1 MQTSSNHTTDGT
13 NARLDN
19 PSVRQPL
26 HWAQHDANLG
36 TIRNST
42 PDGLHT
48 VHSHVPNLY
57 NSWWQSQLHNAIF
70 RHNRITN
77 LGSTVHDRTSG
88 IFNAVENAGEQPFGL
103 LFSLLL
109 RHRSFAIYVCSVSV
123 ARMKC
128 ARCRTVSACCGP
140 ASHSPSSSRAET
152 RR

>member
-1 MQTSSNHTTDGT
+1 MIAPKKTYCNRFLTLQNSICTSFESLGGGISACKARNMQTTSNHTTDGT

-88 IFNAVENAGEQPFGL
+88 IFNAVENAGG
-103 LFSLLL
+103 
-109 RHRSFAIYVCSVSV
+109 
-123 ARMKC
+123 
-128 ARCRTVSACCGP
+128 
-140 ASHSPSSSRAET
+140 
-152 RR
+152 